1 MAMNKWAGIG
11 RLTADPELRRTSS
24 GTEVCNINVAVN
36 RAYVSGGER
45 KADFIPVIV
54 WRKSAE
60 FVSKYFKKG
69 DPIQIIG
76 RLETRKYDDRDG
88 TARFVMEVI
97 AEEVSFVEG
106 AAKKASQDNKQD
118 DEEFEPLDFDEDDM
132 DLPFN

>member
-1 MAMNKWAGIG
+1 MALNKWIGNG
-11 RLTADPELRRTSS
+11 RLTANPELRRTSG
-24 GTEVCNINVAVN
+24 GTEVCNITVAVN
-36 RAYVSGGER
+36 RAYQSGEER
-45 KADFIPVIV
+45 KADFVPVIV

-76 RLETRKYDDRDG
+76 RLETRKYEDRDG
-88 TARFVMEVI
+88 ATRFVMEVI
-97 AEEVSFVEG
+97 AEEVNFVEG